1 MLLCYLYVMGRHAI
15 RRCEKSDFEMIW
27 AIINEGAK
35 SYIGHVPPD
44 CLGDPYMS
52 RDELQHEITA
62 GVQFWGCEEEG
73 ILTAVMGLQDVFD
86 VTLIRHAYVKPT
98 RQKQGVGSEMLS
110 YLRTMASGPIL
121 IGTWAAATW
130 AIQFYERH
138 GFKKVEAEDKEG
150 LLRTYWNIPE
160 QQIEISVV
168 LADQRWWNQCSA

>member
-44 CLGDPYMS
+44 CLENPYMS
-52 RDELQHEITA
+52 RNELQHEITA

-110 YLRTMASGPIL
+110 YLRGIASGPIL

-130 AIQFYERH
+130 AIRFYERH
-138 GFKKVEAEDKEG
+138 GFQKVEAEDKKR
-150 LLRTYWNIPE
+150 LFRRYWNIPRR
-160 QQIEISVV
+160 QIETSVV
-168 LADQRWWNQCSA
+168 LGDQRWWDQRSA